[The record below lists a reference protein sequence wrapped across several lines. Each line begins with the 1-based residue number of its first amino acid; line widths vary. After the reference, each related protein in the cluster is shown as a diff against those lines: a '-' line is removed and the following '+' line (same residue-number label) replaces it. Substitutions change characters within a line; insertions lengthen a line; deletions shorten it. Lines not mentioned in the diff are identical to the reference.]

1 MDRNP
6 NKVYINPNFQRTPLT
21 SWPFQDPDNSN
32 LYKYSSQLQN
42 DDAVNRFGMEQISNR
57 KIYVNPNFKQ
67 IKQEQQITKVLER
80 HEKVENVNNYP
91 VLISKSKYSLVS
103 NLNKNKAD
111 ESYNYT
117 EGIPRNHSIN
127 TKHKTN
133 ILQNQNSCIDKVL
146 NKTYTNGVPVIK
158 SRYTIVRK
166 NKEPSENHIE
176 VMQQNCKQDLNPSL
190 VVTDKNLSLEICHS
204 YANNVAPPMQENVLK
219 NKPFENVTKIKIS
232 KYKTVPATYLKNNIS
247 SSKDFN
253 SSSTSQSYNGKYSF
267 NINTYKLT
275 RSESKSNNEADHLK
289 TNVKTSKKSPWPS
302 QSKIKLLK
310 ANFKVNNIPCRLFI
324 KYGKCLRKDYGNCEY
339 VHDKKHVSLC
349 RKFLKGICHDSNCTL
364 SHELTANKMPTCYFY
379 LKGICTKENCPY
391 LHIKLNEKI
400 KVCHAFLRGYCE
412 NGDTCQFRH
421 VKVNQ
426 CKKSKIFNL
435 STCNKYK
442 TLTNKSTKLKT
453 SKIKCSIK
461 KKDLTQLNNKKNVK
475 SCDTKEADIDCRYYK
490 EIVTNEDSCKNI
502 KPTRCKIG
510 TLPSFIQL

>member
-6 NKVYINPNFQRTPLT
+6 NKVYINPNFQRTPPKNT
-21 SWPFQDPDNSN
+21 WSFQHPDNTY
-32 LYKYSSQLQN
+32 LYKYGSQLQN
-42 DDAVNRFGMEQISNR
+42 VEAVNRFSMEKISNR

-67 IKQEQQITKVLER
+67 MKQEQPIPTELKG
-80 HEKVENVNNYP
+80 HENVKNYP
-91 VLISKSKYSLVS
+91 VLISKSKYSLV
-103 NLNKNKAD
+103 NKAD
-111 ESYNYT
+111 ESNNYT
-117 EGIPRNHSIN
+117 EGIPQNHSIN
-127 TKHKTN
+127 TKNKTN
-133 ILQNQNSCIDKVL
+133 ILQNQNSCIEKVL
-146 NKTYTNGVPVIK
+146 NKKCTNGVPVIK
-158 SRYTIVRK
+158 SRYTIIRK
-166 NKEPSENHIE
+166 NQEPSENHVE
-176 VMQQNCKQDLNPSL
+176 VIQQNFKQDSIPSL
-190 VVTDKNLSLEICHS
+190 VVTNKNLSLEICHL
-204 YANNVAPPMQENVLK
+204 YANNVAPKMQENVLK
-219 NKPFENVTKIKIS
+219 NKPFENITKIKLS
-232 KYKTVPATYLKNNIS
+232 KYKTIPATYLKNNIS
-247 SSKDFN
+247 SRNDFN
-253 SSSTSQSYNGKYSF
+253 STSLISQSHINDEFSF

-275 RSESKSNNEADHLK
+275 RSSSKSNNEGNPLK
-289 TNVKTSKKSPWPS
+289 TNVKTSKKSLWPS

-349 RKFLKGICHDSNCTL
+349 RKFLKGICHDSDCAL

-400 KVCHAFLRGYCE
+400 KICHSFLRGYCE

-426 CKKSKIFNL
+426 CKKSNIYNL
-435 STCNKYK
+435 NTCNKYK
-442 TLTNKSTKLKT
+442 NLPSKSTKLKIT
-453 SKIKCSIK
+453 KTKCSIK

-475 SCDTKEADIDCRYYK
+475 LCDKKDADVDCRYYK
-490 EIVTNEDSCKNI
+490 EMVTNEDSCKNI